1 MITSG
6 IAITVTGSPI
16 TNHQSVRLSIRTRNG
31 PSFRRTTTTTTTTTS
46 ARLGRLFPV
55 VCITNQ
61 HYYHH
66 HHHPPPRVLKGKNTD
81 TLRQRSAWWT
91 VDGGGVDSGGITMKE
106 GRRAREIRAA
116 PTRLSCQSQW
126 TNGSGRQSLFERE
139 GLGVRFCVVI

>member
-31 PSFRRTTTTTTTTTS
+31 PSFRRTTTTTTS

-66 HHHPPPRVLKGKNTD
+66 HHHHHPPPRVLKGKD

-91 VDGGGVDSGGITMKE
+91 VDGGRVDSGITMKE